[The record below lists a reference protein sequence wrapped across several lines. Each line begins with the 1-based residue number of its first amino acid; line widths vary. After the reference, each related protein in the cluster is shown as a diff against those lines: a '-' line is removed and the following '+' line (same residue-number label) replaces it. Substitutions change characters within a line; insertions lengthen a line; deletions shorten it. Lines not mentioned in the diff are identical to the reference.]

1 MAFRKENIHLIP
13 NRCRSSGSQIGVLQN
28 SYENIFVEV
37 TFWQCCRSQGL
48 KLKRDCGTGIFL
60 WIFCN
65 SSKNLIYITP
75 PDDCSC
81 WFLRSSQ
88 NFYLLITFIIDNCN
102 YGSLLRKCL
111 KMNTFLLFTIVYSK
125 ININV
130 VRTILPWQ

>member
-1 MAFRKENIHLIP
+1 MQKQRFS
-13 NRCRSSGSQIGVLQN
+13 NRCFLKLCKIHVKTSLWKLLFDNVS
-28 SYENIFVEV
+28 
-37 TFWQCCRSQGL
+37 GL
-48 KLKRDCGTGIFL
+48 KAWNLKRDSLKRDSGTGIFL